1 MKRVL
6 GFERVRALS
15 LRSTWVFPLVG
26 LVISV
31 LSAVLGNA
39 TSSEGWSSTL
49 TDYVASSYTFLSVL
63 FITVPFAQAFGHEY
77 RDGTM
82 RLTLSLFPHR
92 RQVFAAKLLV
102 PATVAAVGAVVSV
115 LAVAGIGL
123 ASGHVTGAGALGS
136 ILLRCV
142 GFTVMWGL
150 LVAAITALTRNL
162 AAGVTGVLIW
172 YVLGEQLLLSL
183 LGNKFENL
191 EQYTPLVNGQRWVS
205 TGEYRG
211 AVVMLVPTLVLT
223 VVALLKFERSD
234 A

>member
-1 MKRVL
+1 MRRVL
-6 GFERVRALS
+6 AFERVRAQS

-26 LVISV
+26 LAISV
-31 LSAVLGNA
+31 MSAVLGNA
-39 TSSEGWSSTL
+39 TASDGWSATL

-92 RQVFAAKLLV
+92 RQVFAAKLAV
-102 PATVAAVGAVVSV
+102 PAAVATAGAVVSV

-123 ASGHVTGAGALGS
+123 ASGHVTDAGALGS
-136 ILLRCV
+136 ILLRCI

-150 LVAAITALTRNL
+150 LVAALTALTRNL

-183 LGNKFENL
+183 LGNKFPDL
-191 EQYTPLVNGQRWVS
+191 ERYTPLVNGQQWVS
-205 TGEYRG
+205 TGAYRG
-211 AVVMLVPTLVLT
+211 ALVMAVPTLALT
-223 VVALLKFERSD
+223 LLALWRFEHKD